1 MNRWITLWRIATSSA
16 GLARGN
22 FFARGLP
29 PPNTPIY
36 KDYSEIVPQSQGGQ
50 AKQGYNRVDILWN
63 ELTAYQGFVL
73 RSLVDAAITAGGT
86 IHATID
92 KADGSDLNN
101 AFIDISGQ
109 VWPLVLEPV
118 SQSQGLVF
126 QNVTLTINNITVTAD
141 PSTAI

>member
-1 MNRWITLWRIATSSA
+1 MNKWITLWRIATSSA
-16 GLARGN
+16 GLARGA

-50 AKQGYNRVDILWN
+50 ARQGYNRVDILWN

-73 RSLVDAAITAGGT
+73 RSLVDAAIAAGGT
-86 IHATID
+86 IYATID